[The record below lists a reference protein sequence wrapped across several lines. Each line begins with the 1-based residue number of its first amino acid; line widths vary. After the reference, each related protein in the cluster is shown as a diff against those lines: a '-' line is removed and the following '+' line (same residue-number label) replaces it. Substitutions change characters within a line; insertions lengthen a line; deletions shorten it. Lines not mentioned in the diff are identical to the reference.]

1 MEKQKKLFQMKKQ
14 DKPQREKKKTLN
26 EMDISNLPDKEFKLT
41 VITMLT
47 GKKLS
52 RWQMVE
58 E

>member
-14 DKPQREKKKTLN
+14 DKPQREKKTLN
-26 EMDISNLPDKEFKLT
+26 EIDISNLPDKEFKIT